1 MLTAFRLPG
10 AHWAL
15 MLSMVSFLIIVSFFN
30 FLLFHTLVEL
40 FSILVAVLLSIVVW
54 QTYPVSKNHFLM
66 YLGSGYLWVAVLD
79 FIHTI
84 AYKGMNL
91 VAISNANSATQFWIS
106 SRYLEAFILI
116 SAPIFLT
123 RSIRR
128 ELAIPIFGVVAGG
141 IMILILTG
149 NFPDAFIEGKGLTSF
164 KIYSEY
170 LIIALLASS
179 LVFLWNQKNHIDN
192 YILNLMVAAIIL
204 TMIAELA
211 FTFYV
216 SVYGVSNLV
225 GHFFKFFSYWLL
237 YEAVVH
243 TSLKQ
248 PIKLLR
254 QDLKKEI
261 HDRKL
266 LEKEL
271 IYQVS
276 HDSLTGLNSRAMLE
290 ERVIEELNR
299 AVRYKHELSVFFLD
313 IDHFKSINDQYGHH
327 VGDIVLGSLARI
339 MKREVRKSDIVA
351 RFGGEEFVVL
361 LPETSLDKARE
372 LAERLCTS
380 VELET
385 IKFEDE
391 GEVNLTV
398 SIGVATFPAHGLTW
412 PKLLDIAD
420 ASMYKAKKGGRNQ
433 VVVASDDQN

>member
-1 MLTAFRLPG
+1 
-10 AHWAL
+10 
-15 MLSMVSFLIIVSFFN
+15 MVSFLIIVSFFN

>member
-1 MLTAFRLPG
+1 
-10 AHWAL
+10 
-15 MLSMVSFLIIVSFFN
+15 
-30 FLLFHTLVEL
+30 LLFHTLVEL

>member
-1 MLTAFRLPG
+1 
-10 AHWAL
+10 
-15 MLSMVSFLIIVSFFN
+15 
-30 FLLFHTLVEL
+30 
-40 FSILVAVLLSIVVW
+40 
-54 QTYPVSKNHFLM
+54 M

>member
-1 MLTAFRLPG
+1 
-10 AHWAL
+10 

>member
-1 MLTAFRLPG
+1 
-10 AHWAL
+10 
-15 MLSMVSFLIIVSFFN
+15 MVSFLIIVSFFN

-170 LIIALLASS
+170 LITALLASS

>member
-1 MLTAFRLPG
+1 M
-10 AHWAL
+10 
-15 MLSMVSFLIIVSFFN
+15 
-30 FLLFHTLVEL
+30 LFHTLVEL

>member
-1 MLTAFRLPG
+1 
-10 AHWAL
+10 

-391 GEVNLTV
+391 GEGNLTV

>member
-1 MLTAFRLPG
+1 VLTAFRLPG

>member
-1 MLTAFRLPG
+1 
-10 AHWAL
+10 
-15 MLSMVSFLIIVSFFN
+15 
-30 FLLFHTLVEL
+30 
-40 FSILVAVLLSIVVW
+40 
-54 QTYPVSKNHFLM
+54 
-66 YLGSGYLWVAVLD
+66 
-79 FIHTI
+79 
-84 AYKGMNL
+84 
-91 VAISNANSATQFWIS
+91 
-106 SRYLEAFILI
+106 
-116 SAPIFLT
+116 
-123 RSIRR
+123 
-128 ELAIPIFGVVAGG
+128 
-141 IMILILTG
+141 MILILTG